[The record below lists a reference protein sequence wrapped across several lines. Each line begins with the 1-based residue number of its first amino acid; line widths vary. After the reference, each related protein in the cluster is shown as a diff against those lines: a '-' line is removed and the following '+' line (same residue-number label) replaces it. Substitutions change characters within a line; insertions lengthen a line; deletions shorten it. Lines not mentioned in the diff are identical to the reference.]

1 MPVPAYRLP
10 VPLLPTAVTL
20 SGFLI
25 HSFWPGLRAG
35 FGLAPDSVIDDA
47 VTIAAGSAGWL
58 GLAWLGV
65 RVVDGLLR
73 RLAGA
78 HHAPAAPRL
87 VSDLARF
94 IFFGLAGVAV
104 AGFVL
109 NLPVTGLLATS
120 GVLIAVLGFA
130 LRGVLS
136 DVFSGIAINVEHPY
150 RIGDWLQIG
159 SGAGSPPVTGRVI
172 EVNWRSTRLM
182 TNDGTTVVMPNGLIA
197 ASRFVNY
204 SMPEPCY
211 RTSLRVHLDPAI
223 PVERARRILTTALL
237 SVDNL
242 LANHPSNAHPS
253 DVVVEGTD
261 EAGVSYLLRFWVP
274 DYGSEIQCRN
284 AVATAML
291 NTLRH
296 AGLAVAAPRLSVVP
310 LRHANHDVEGNDL
323 CGRMLRTIDLFQAF
337 TPTELDDLA
346 DRMTRRCVP
355 SGATVFHQGD
365 PGASLFLLTEGVLEV
380 RASIEPAA
388 APAAA
393 PMILDRMRPGDI
405 FGEMALLTG
414 EPRSATVVALCEAIV
429 FELSDEHL
437 RPMLHDRAEL
447 AERLSDLMATRA
459 RRNAEKRASAL
470 KPMPPAPVPQ
480 RHDLLNRLRRFF
492 ALPGA

>member
-1 MPVPAYRLP
+1 MPVPARRLP

-25 HSFWPGLRAG
+25 HNFWPGLRTR
-35 FGLAPDSVIDDA
+35 FGLAPDSVIDDT

-65 RVVDGLLR
+65 RIVDGLLR

-87 VSDLARF
+87 VSDLARV

-159 SGAGSPPVTGRVI
+159 SGAGGPPVTGRVI

-237 SVDNL
+237 SVDHL
-242 LANHPSNAHPS
+242 LARLQRHS

-274 DYGSEIQCRN
+274 DYGSEILCRD

-291 NTLRH
+291 NALHH
-296 AGLAVAAPRLSVVP
+296 AGLAVAAPRRSVVP
-310 LRHANHDVEGNDL
+310 LRHAHHDAEGNDL

-337 TPTELDDLA
+337 TPAELDDLA
-346 DRMTRRCVP
+346 SRMMRRCIP

-380 RASIEPAA
+380 RAT
-388 APAAA
+388 
-393 PMILDRMRPGDI
+393 
-405 FGEMALLTG
+405 FG
-414 EPRSATVVALCEAIV
+414 
-429 FELSDEHL
+429 
-437 RPMLHDRAEL
+437 L
-447 AERLSDLMATRA
+447 AQ
-459 RRNAEKRASAL
+459 
-470 KPMPPAPVPQ
+470 PPPH
-480 RHDLLNRLRRFF
+480 R
-492 ALPGA
+492 

>member
-1 MPVPAYRLP
+1 
-10 VPLLPTAVTL
+10 
-20 SGFLI
+20 
-25 HSFWPGLRAG
+25 
-35 FGLAPDSVIDDA
+35 
-47 VTIAAGSAGWL
+47 
-58 GLAWLGV
+58 
-65 RVVDGLLR
+65 
-73 RLAGA
+73 
-78 HHAPAAPRL
+78 
-87 VSDLARF
+87 
-94 IFFGLAGVAV
+94 VAV

-150 RIGDWLQIG
+150 RIGDWLQVG
-159 SGAGSPPVTGRVI
+159 SGAGGAPVTGRVI

-182 TNDGTTVVMPNGLIA
+182 TNDGTIVVMPNGLIA

-211 RTSLRVHLDPAI
+211 RTSLRVHLDPAV

-237 SVDNL
+237 SVDHL
-242 LANHPSNAHPS
+242 LADHAS

-274 DYGSEIQCRN
+274 DYGSEILCRD
-284 AVATAML
+284 AVAAAML
-291 NTLRH
+291 TTLH
-296 AGLAVAAPRLSVVP
+296 NAGLAVAAPRLSVVP
-310 LRHANHDVEGNDL
+310 LRHAHHDAEGNDL

-337 TPTELDDLA
+337 TPAELDDLA
-346 DRMTRRCVP
+346 SRMMRRCIP

-365 PGASLFLLTEGVLEV
+365 PGTSLFLLTEGVLEV
-380 RASIEPAA
+380 STSIAT
-388 APAAA
+388 APA
-393 PMILDRMRPGDI
+393 PVILDRMHPGDI

-414 EPRSATVVALCEAIV
+414 EPRSATVIALCEAVI

-447 AERLSDLMATRA
+447 AERLSDLMASRA
-459 RRNAEKRASAL
+459 QRNAEKRASAL
-470 KPMPPAPVPQ
+470 KPMPPAPIPQ

-492 ALPGA
+492 ALPEV

>member
-1 MPVPAYRLP
+1 VPARRLP

-20 SGFLI
+20 AGFLI
-25 HSFWPGLRAG
+25 HAFWPGLRTR
-35 FGLAPDSVIDDA
+35 FGLAPDSVLDDT
-47 VTIAAGSAGWL
+47 VTVAAGSAGWL

-73 RLAGA
+73 RLAYA

-87 VSDLARF
+87 VSDLARVV
-94 IFFGLAGVAV
+94 FFGLAAVAV

-109 NLPVTGLLATS
+109 HLPVTGLLATS

-136 DVFSGIAINVEHPY
+136 DIFSGIAINVEHPY
-150 RIGDWLQIG
+150 RIGDWLQVG
-159 SGAGSPPVTGRVI
+159 TAAGTPPVTGRVI

-182 TNDGTTVVMPNGLIA
+182 TNDGTTIVMPNGLIA
-197 ASRFVNY
+197 ASRFVNL
-204 SMPEPCY
+204 SMPDASY
-211 RTSLRVHLDPAI
+211 RTMVRVHLDPGV

-237 SVDNL
+237 SVDHL
-242 LANHPSNAHPS
+242 LADRAS
-253 DVVVEGTD
+253 DVVVEGVD
-261 EAGVSYLLRFWVP
+261 ESGVSYLLRFWVP
-274 DYGSEIQCRN
+274 DYGSEILCRD

-291 NTLRH
+291 NALQH
-296 AGLAVAAPRLSVVP
+296 AGLPLAVPRRSLVS
-310 LRHANHDVEGNDL
+310 LRHIEFDPDGGAL

-337 TPTELDDLA
+337 TPAEIEDLA
-346 DRMTRRCVP
+346 HRMMRRSVP
-355 SGATVFHQGD
+355 SGATVFRQGD

-380 RASIEPAA
+380 RTCVATAASPKDL
-388 APAAA
+388 APVV
-393 PMILDRMRPGDI
+393 LDRMRPGDI

-414 EPRSATVVALCEAIV
+414 EPRSATVVALCDAIV

-447 AERLSDLMATRA
+447 AERLSDLMADRA
-459 RRNAEKRASAL
+459 HRNAEKRAYAL
-470 KPMPPAPVPQ
+470 RPMPPTPIPQ
-480 RHDLLNRLRRFF
+480 RHDLLNRLRHFF

>member
-1 MPVPAYRLP
+1 MPVPAHRLP

-20 SGFLI
+20 CGFLI
-25 HSFWPGLRAG
+25 HSFWPGLRTG
-35 FGLAPDSVIDDA
+35 FGLAPDSALDDT

-65 RVVDGLLR
+65 CIVDGLLR

-87 VSDLARF
+87 VSDLARV

-109 NLPVTGLLATS
+109 DLPVTGLLATS

-136 DVFSGIAINVEHPY
+136 DVFSGIALNVEHPY

-159 SGAGSPPVTGRVI
+159 GGAGSPPVTGRVI

-182 TNDGTTVVMPNGLIA
+182 TNDSTTVVMPNGLIA

-211 RTSLRVHLDPAI
+211 RASLRVHLDPAI

-237 SVDNL
+237 SVDHL
-242 LANHPSNAHPS
+242 LADQTSNAHPS

-274 DYGSEIQCRN
+274 DYGSEILCRN

-291 NTLRH
+291 NTLHH
-296 AGLAVAAPRLSVVP
+296 AGLAVAAPRLSLVS
-310 LRHANHDVEGNDL
+310 LRHANDDAEGNDL

-337 TPTELDDLA
+337 TLTELDDLA
-346 DRMTRRCVP
+346 SRMMRRCIP
-355 SGATVFHQGD
+355 SGTTVFHQGD

-380 RASIEPAA
+380 RASIE
-388 APAAA
+388 PAAA

-447 AERLSDLMATRA
+447 AERLSDLMASRA

-470 KPMPPAPVPQ
+470 KPMPPAPIPQ

-492 ALPGA
+492 ALPEA

>member
-1 MPVPAYRLP
+1 M
-10 VPLLPTAVTL
+10 L

-25 HSFWPGLRAG
+25 YSFWPGLRTR
-35 FGLAPDSVIDDA
+35 FGLAPDSVIDDT

-78 HHAPAAPRL
+78 HNAPAPPRL
-87 VSDLARF
+87 VSDLTRV
-94 IFFGLAGVAV
+94 FFFSLAGVAV

-109 NLPVTGLLATS
+109 HLPVTGLLATS

-150 RIGDWLQIG
+150 RIGDWLQVG
-159 SGAGSPPVTGRVI
+159 TATGGPPVTGRVI
-172 EVNWRSTRLM
+172 EVNWRSTRLI

-204 SMPEPCY
+204 SMPDSSY
-211 RTSLRVHLDPAI
+211 RTSIRVHLDPTVS
-223 PVERARRILTTALL
+223 VERARRILTTALL
-237 SVDNL
+237 SVDHL
-242 LANHPSNAHPS
+242 LADHAS
-253 DVVVEGTD
+253 DVVVEGVD
-261 EAGVSYLLRFWVP
+261 ESGVSYLLRFWVP
-274 DYGSEIQCRN
+274 DYGSEILCRD
-284 AVATAML
+284 AVAAAMVNAL
-291 NTLRH
+291 HH
-296 AGLAVAAPRLSVVP
+296 AGLPVAVPRRSMIS
-310 LRHANHDVEGNDL
+310 LRHSGHNADGHDL

-337 TPTELDDLA
+337 TPTELEDLA
-346 DRMTRRCVP
+346 CRMMRRCVP
-355 SGATVFHQGD
+355 SGSTVFHQGD
-365 PGASLFLLTEGVLEV
+365 PGTSLFLLTEGVLEV
-380 RASIEPAA
+380 RASVPTT
-388 APAAA
+388 PV
-393 PMILDRMRPGDI
+393 PVVLDRMRPGDI

-447 AERLSDLMATRA
+447 AERLSDLMADRA
-459 RRNAEKRASAL
+459 KRNAEKRASAL
-470 KPMPPAPVPQ
+470 KPMPPAPIPQ

>member
-1 MPVPAYRLP
+1 MPVPAHRFP
-10 VPLLPTAVTL
+10 VPLLPTAVML

-25 HSFWPGLRAG
+25 HNFWPGLRAG

-87 VSDLARF
+87 VSDLARV

-150 RIGDWLQIG
+150 RIGDWLQVG
-159 SGAGSPPVTGRVI
+159 SGAGGAPVTGRVI

-182 TNDGTTVVMPNGLIA
+182 TNDGTIVVMPNGLIA

-211 RTSLRVHLDPAI
+211 RTNLRVHLDPAV

-237 SVDNL
+237 SVDHL
-242 LANHPSNAHPS
+242 LADHAS

-274 DYGSEIQCRN
+274 DYGSEILCRD
-284 AVATAML
+284 AVAAAML
-291 NTLRH
+291 TTLH
-296 AGLAVAAPRLSVVP
+296 NAGLAVAAPRLSVVP
-310 LRHANHDVEGNDL
+310 LRHAHHDAEGNDL

-337 TPTELDDLA
+337 TPAELDDLA
-346 DRMTRRCVP
+346 SRMTRRRIP

-380 RASIEPAA
+380 STCV
-388 APAAA
+388 APAVA
-393 PMILDRMRPGDI
+393 PVILDRMHPGDI

-414 EPRSATVVALCEAIV
+414 EPRSATVVALCEAVV

-447 AERLSDLMATRA
+447 AERLSDLMADRA
-459 RRNAEKRASAL
+459 HRNAEKRASAL
-470 KPMPPAPVPQ
+470 KPMPPAPIPQ

-492 ALPGA
+492 ALPEA